1 MSLASIAVVVCA
13 LLAPSLRDLGTT
25 LMSQAEEPPKENFPI
40 KTPSATEP
48 SQPQSETPAKKPDTP
63 KPPGKK
69 KTPPKRRR
77 TTSKRVPAK
86 KRVVRNGS
94 ATEPTTQISP
104 SVPQQQ
110 ASSQLQ
116 NTNNLLNTAD
126 ANLKSISGAQLSSTQ
141 EDMVKQVRTYM
152 EQAKAAAGAGDLE
165 RAGNLATKA
174 QLLSAELT
182 KH

>member
-13 LLAPSLRDLGTT
+13 LLAPSPRDLGTT
-25 LMSQAEEPPKENFPI
+25 LLSQAEEPPKENFPI
-40 KTPSATEP
+40 KTPPATEP
-48 SQPQSETPAKKPDTP
+48 SQTQSETPAKKPDTP
-63 KPPGKK
+63 KPPAKK
-69 KTPPKRRR
+69 KAPPKRRR
-77 TTSKRVPAK
+77 TTSNK

-165 RAGNLATKA
+165 RASNLATKA